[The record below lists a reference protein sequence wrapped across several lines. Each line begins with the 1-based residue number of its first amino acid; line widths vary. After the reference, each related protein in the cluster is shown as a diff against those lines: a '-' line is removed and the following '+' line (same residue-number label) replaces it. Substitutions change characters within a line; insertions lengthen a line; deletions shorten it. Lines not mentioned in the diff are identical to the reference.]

1 MLFMISCS
9 PPGFTKKERALIGGR
24 ADAGTMRVLTT
35 DRRADSV
42 QLRKRSRPLK
52 PAGLQSEFYETLKAR
67 MLATVRDPAH
77 EGVGIAAPQVG
88 VRRQLIAVERHD
100 REVPEFEFYVN
111 PKIESYGPE
120 TAAGREGCLSVP
132 DRSQEVVRP
141 TAIVVSYLDETSG
154 TRIEERVEGFTAV
167 IFQHEIDHLSGTLY
181 IDRPAQ

>member
-1 MLFMISCS
+1 MVLFISCS
-9 PPGFTKKERALIGGR
+9 PSGFTKKERALIGGR

-35 DRRADSV
+35 DSRADSV
-42 QLRKRSRPLK
+42 QLRKKSKPLK
-52 PAGLQSEFYETLKAR
+52 IKNLRSDTYETLKAR

-100 REVPEFEFYVN
+100 REVPAFEFYVN
-111 PKIESYGPE
+111 PKIEAYGDE
-120 TAAGREGCLSVP
+120 TAVGREGCLSVP

-141 TAIVVSYLDETSG
+141 TWVVVSYLDEASG
-154 TRIEERVEGFTAV
+154 TRIEERVDGFTAV

-181 IDRPAQ
+181 IDRPTQ